1 MPRFPKRPH
10 PYPLSPSL
18 LLSLPSLPSRGLLH
32 LLGFLLLM
40 LSGFSVDS
48 SAAFSQE
55 IVLITVFLEEIGRLW
70 ARAVGIFEFLVG
82 ISSRWLSETYVI
94 EHPVNACAI
103 SPLLD
108 HVTVEGLQQGYCVVP
123 RNKRFLVLYAFLKRN
138 LSKKIVVFFSSCNS
152 VKYHS
157 ELLRYIHVD
166 FLDIHGKQKQQK
178 RTSRFFEFCKAEKGI
193 YCSTLMLLLVDLIFL
208 LWTGL
213 ANMILLMNQR
223 FATEANAD
231 ASGSTSTE
239 DQASYASASFAAS
252 FPNAQP
258 TG

>member
-108 HVTVEGLQQGYCVVP
+108 HVEDFANLSFKEKASRLTRIHLSLVTVEGLQQGYCVVP

-152 VKYHS
+152 VNRKGYI
-157 ELLRYIHVD
+157 LLCTDVAARG
-166 FLDIHGKQKQQK
+166 LDIP
-178 RTSRFFEFCKAEKGI
+178 A
-193 YCSTLMLLLVDLIFL
+193 VDWI
-208 LWTGL
+208 G
-213 ANMILLMNQR
+213 QYDPPDKPKV

-252 FPNAQP
+252 FPDAQP